1 MQVTASMAKQDVS
14 SPAPQL
20 GCNQLE
26 LIGLGVFFLLM
37 ISVVF
42 FFFSLSFLLESLRW
56 ADMET
61 ASHLHRAWRPGVS

>member
-26 LIGLGVFFLLM
+26 LIGLGVFFVDD
-37 ISVVF
+37 IGGF
-42 FFFSLSFLLESLRW
+42 FLFFSISENL
-56 ADMET
+56 
-61 ASHLHRAWRPGVS
+61 G